1 MHILA
6 VLLQP
11 VKKYHYSINVV
22 LYVIY
27 KYLFSVIE
35 QGGDINGLEL

>member
-1 MHILA
+1 MHILP

-11 VKKYHYSINVV
+11 VKYHYSINVV